1 MSIGFERGETPY
13 QNRDALLDDY
23 TPDKLVGRD
32 KELEDYQ
39 SLLNPV
45 IWGDQPPNIFLYGK
59 AGVGKTAATRYMLRT
74 LEADAQQYDDL
85 SLTTIHI
92 NCDGLESSY
101 QVAVKLVNTLRDP
114 VDQINESGY
123 SKNEV
128 YAKMWRAFNQCA
140 GTILLV
146 LDEVDHVRKDDS
158 ILYQLSRARENE
170 YLDSARIGLIGIS
183 NDMTF
188 RDRLSSKVKSSLC
201 ERELSFSDYDAI
213 ELQEVLQQRCEV
225 AFKDGAVKEDVIPKC
240 AAWAAQETGDA
251 REALDY
257 LLVAGDLARDR
268 SEDTVTED
276 HINEAKE
283 TVERQ
288 TITQGLADRGDQ
300 VKYVA
305 YAVASL
311 HAEGETPART
321 DDIYRRYE
329 RLVGTTA
336 ERVLTKRWVREH
348 LGSLAMLGIITEE
361 EINEGAGGGQYKQY
375 EVAQDLKVVL
385 EALSE
390 TIEYLG
396 AHQSITQYN

>member
-1 MSIGFERGETPY
+1 MSIGFQRGDTPY
-13 QNRDALLDDY
+13 KNRDALLDDY

-32 KELEDYQ
+32 AELEEYQ

-59 AGVGKTAATRYMLRT
+59 AGVGKTAATKYMLRA
-74 LEADAQQYDDL
+74 LENDAQQYDDL
-85 SLTTIHI
+85 TLTTLHI

-101 QVAVKLVNTLRDP
+101 QVAVKIVNTLRDP
-114 VDQINESGY
+114 RNQISESGY
-123 SKNEV
+123 SSAEV
-128 YAKMWRAFNQCA
+128 YGKMWDEFDDCG

-158 ILYQLSRARENE
+158 ILYQLSRARENDN
-170 YLDSARIGLIGIS
+170 LNDARIGLIGIS

-188 RDRLSSKVKSSLC
+188 RDRLSPKVRSSLC

-225 AFKDGAVKEDVIPKC
+225 AFKDDAVNEDVIPKC

-268 SEDTVTED
+268 GEETVTED
-276 HINEAKE
+276 HIDEAKE
-283 TVERQ
+283 SVERQ
-288 TITQGLADRGDQ
+288 TIIQGLADRGDQ

-305 YAVASL
+305 YAVVTL

-321 DDIYRRYE
+321 NDVYRRYE
-329 RLVGTTA
+329 QLVDRSSD
-336 ERVLTKRWVREH
+336 RVLSKRWVREH
-348 LGSLAMLGIITEE
+348 LGSLAMLGIISED
-361 EINEGAGGGQYKQY
+361 EINEGAGGGQYKEY
-375 EVAQDLKVVL
+375 ELTQELDMVL
-385 EALSE
+385 RALE
-390 TIEYLG
+390 DTIGYLG
-396 AHQSITQYN
+396 IHESVTDYV